1 MKIYNEDA
9 QTIDSLY
16 PKMYLKN
23 TYLIYMTTEYK
34 YHNIQKCA
42 HFYANLRIKRTHLV
56 YCGWGGRIR
65 TYGVLESES
74 SALPLGDTPLLNSL
88 KDNEWIRAVLLWQGW
103 QDSDLRVRKSKSRAL
118 PLGDTPVYGVSKET
132 RTLGLQSHNLAL

>member
-74 SALPLGDTPLLNSL
+74 SALPLGDTPFYSFILIPQGSC
-88 KDNEWIRAVLLWQGW
+88 ALWQGW